1 MKRYLMIL
9 VLVGLMLAG
18 WPAHAQDDLEA
29 EAIRLASEH
38 PAFAVALTTVPNW
51 TAVAYDTGNRYGI
64 WHVEFQQAEQTFGW
78 ADVSPQAG
86 VVYAWEVE
94 VEPDEDTYNAAERS
108 IRAFLRADPTMSA
121 LTGQLED
128 YEVYI
133 WYEAWNNQ
141 WAAWVEAG
149 PDSLQVYMR
158 SADVEAMMSHDNLE
172 LLAVR
177 FPNVLSYAEWQAGGE
192 AQAIAIAFRE
202 GSVGAAVRDA
212 NWVAHGERN
221 EDGIWTVYFYDEA
234 ETLLVQVT
242 VDLLGGTVEAVEV
255 P

>member
-1 MKRYLMIL
+1 MKRVLMIL
-9 VLVGLMLAG
+9 VIVALLVGAL
-18 WPAHAQDDLEA
+18 PAAAQGDMEA
-29 EAIRLASEH
+29 AAIRLASEH
-38 PAFAVALTTVPNW
+38 PAFAVALATVPNW

-64 WHVEFQQAEQTFGW
+64 WHVEFQRAEETFGW
-78 ADVSPQAG
+78 ADVNPEVG

-94 VEPDEDTYNAAERS
+94 VEPDEATFSAAERA
-108 IRAFLRADPTMSA
+108 IRVFVRSDPSLSR
-121 LTGQLED
+121 LTSQLDD

-141 WAAWVEAG
+141 WAAWIEAG

-158 SADVEAMMSHDNLE
+158 SSDADAMMSYENLE

-202 GSVGAAVRDA
+202 SNVAAAVREA

-221 EDGIWTVYFYDEA
+221 DDGIWTVYFYDA
-234 ETLLVQVT
+234 DETLLVQVT